1 VSSEQRWVHLDAG
14 ESGGERR
21 EDCLI
26 TVDLALRR
34 IEVGKVTCSNA
45 SLIRLHPVLTQVQR
59 ASATYEVRLFTRT
72 PYRYEKHQMKIY
84 LSFGIDQN
92 QVCV

>member
-1 VSSEQRWVHLDAG
+1 MIRVALAHLDAG

-26 TVDLALRR
+26 TVDLAFRR

-45 SLIRLHPVLTQVQR
+45 SLIRLHPVLT
-59 ASATYEVRLFTRT
+59 
-72 PYRYEKHQMKIY
+72 
-84 LSFGIDQN
+84 
-92 QVCV
+92 